1 MTCAFVIRVQVRAVM
16 VNSEFFILFCEE
28 LVDVLEGFELEGIAG
43 WVQEEHGRLFSG
55 QAFETDIR
63 FDDEMDGS
71 GFQPAFEVV
80 PFVPV
85 EDDAIM
91 WYGYV
96 VTINRIG
103 VEAFFLDLSWFQM
116 NDELVAIE
124 IEINPLIGA
133 ASFFATEDVPVKSS
147 CFL

>member
-1 MTCAFVIRVQVRAVM
+1 M
-16 VNSEFFILFCEE
+16 VNSEFFILFCKE

-43 WVQEEHGRLFSG
+43 GVEEEHGRLFAG
-55 QAFETDIR
+55 QAFETYIR
-63 FDDEMDGS
+63 FDDEFDGS

-85 EDDAIM
+85 EDDAIV
-91 WYGYV
+91 WYGYI
-96 VTINRIG
+96 VTINGVG
-103 VEAFFLDLSWFQM
+103 VEAFFFGRPWFQV
-116 NDELVAIE
+116 NNELVAIE

-133 ASFFATEDVPVKSS
+133 TSFFAAEDVPVKSS

>member
-1 MTCAFVIRVQVRAVM
+1 M
-16 VNSEFFILFCEE
+16 VNSVYFILFCKE

-43 WVQEEHGRLFSG
+43 GVEEEHGRLFAG

-63 FDDEMDGS
+63 FDDKMDGP

-85 EDDAIM
+85 EDDAIV
-91 WYGYV
+91 WYGYI
-96 VTINRIG
+96 VTVYG
-103 VEAFFLDLSWFQM
+103 VRVETFCFGRPWFQV
-116 NDELVAIE
+116 NYELMAIE
-124 IEINPLIGA
+124 IEINPLVGTT
-133 ASFFATEDVPVKSS
+133 SFFAAEDVPVKSS

>member
-1 MTCAFVIRVQVRAVM
+1 M
-16 VNSEFFILFCEE
+16 VNSVFFILFCKE
-28 LVDVLEGFELEGIAG
+28 LIDVLEGFELEGIAG
-43 WVQEEHGRLFSG
+43 GVEEEHGRLFAG
-55 QAFETDIR
+55 QAFETDIG

-85 EDDAIM
+85 EDYAIV
-91 WYGYV
+91 WYGDI

-103 VEAFFLDLSWFQM
+103 VETFFFGGPWFQV
-116 NDELVAIE
+116 NNELVAIE

-133 ASFFATEDVPVKSS
+133 TSFFAAEDVPVKSS